1 MELVKVCF
9 FVSRR
14 ILLLRF
20 NSVSSPRSVAREL
33 LVKVYTETKNPRPDG
48 SNTLGRK
55 KGRTR
60 HCVLLAR
67 S

>member
-20 NSVSSPRSVAREL
+20 NSVSSLGSAAREL
-33 LVKVYTETKNPRPDG
+33 LVKVYTEIKMSRPDG
-48 SNTLGRK
+48 SNTLG
-55 KGRTR
+55 TR
-60 HCVLLAR
+60 R
-67 S
+67 